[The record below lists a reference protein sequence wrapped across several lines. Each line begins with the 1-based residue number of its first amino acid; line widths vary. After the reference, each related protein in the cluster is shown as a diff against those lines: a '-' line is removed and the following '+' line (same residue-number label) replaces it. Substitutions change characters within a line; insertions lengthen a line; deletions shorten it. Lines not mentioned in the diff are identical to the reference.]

1 MTTAEPQPSAVDQL
15 LHAATAPTYNFAFS
29 DFLKREYRFGLDP
42 TRPLCKAFLQGHCP
56 LGPQCPD
63 KHDHPSNYNKYVSL
77 DVCRLRRQRT
87 NANHSVTALCA
98 NIGYAV
104 FAKRETVA
112 SFFTNSI

>member
-1 MTTAEPQPSAVDQL
+1 MTTAGPQPSAVDQL
-15 LHAATAPTYNFAFS
+15 LHAAAAPTYNFAFS

-63 KHDHPSNYNKYVSL
+63 KHDHPSNYNKYVCHDDEL
-77 DVCRLRRQRT
+77 LRG
-87 NANHSVTALCA
+87 NEKHANGTHPASCA

-104 FAKRETVA
+104 FARKETVVN
-112 SFFTNSI
+112 FFMSSI